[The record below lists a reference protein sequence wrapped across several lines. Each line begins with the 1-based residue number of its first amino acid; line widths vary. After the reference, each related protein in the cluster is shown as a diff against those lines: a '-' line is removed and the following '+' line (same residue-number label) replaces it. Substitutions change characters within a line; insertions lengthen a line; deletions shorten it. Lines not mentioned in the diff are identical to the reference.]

1 MDTNEIKILLEAFYN
16 GETSQA
22 EEQKLLDYFNSDNV
36 AEELF
41 QEKELFLKL
50 NEPDTINYPQELE
63 FKLNN
68 LIDDLARKESVKPAQ
83 NKQKLW
89 LWAGSAAA
97 GVALLI
103 SAGLYIN
110 NKTEEVTNT
119 DITAAA
125 PEDRLKM
132 EEAREALILL
142 SSNFNKGVSQLEII
156 SENIDKTHE
165 ILNKTI
171 N

>member
-1 MDTNEIKILLEAFYN
+1 MDTNEIKILLEAFYS
-16 GETSQA
+16 GETNQA

-36 AEELF
+36 AGELL

-50 NEPDTINYPQELE
+50 NEPDTIDYPHNLE
-63 FKLNN
+63 FRLNN

-83 NKQKLW
+83 NKRKLW

-110 NKTEEVTNT
+110 NRAQGVVSP
-119 DITAAA
+119 DIAVAA
-125 PEDRLKM
+125 PEDRMKI
-132 EEAREALILL
+132 EEAREAIILL
-142 SSNFNKGVSQLEII
+142 SSNFSKGVSQLGIV
-156 SENIDKTHE
+156 SENIE
-165 ILNKTI
+165 VILTFRFC
-171 N
+171 